1 MLSQFHFILVGFHQP
16 YTLTISTTSSA
27 AASSSSSFLPFRN
40 QSKQSHTIVCV
51 LIPCSASHTRYFR
64 KQTINFKLLQ
74 HTQICAHIF
83 HGFRPP
89 LLHAD
94 TCTHTYGTET
104 QNLFIIN
111 ARIKGE
117 QTQNILFF
125 FCYTQN
131 GRTNAGRREV
141 QQQHEKK
148 KHSSN
153 LSPSYFLPHSVKRW
167 CNPTA
172 TERVRSRPWQQH
184 KAYSHNTQSLLRVLL
199 STAASKYLKISLHKK

>member
-1 MLSQFHFILVGFHQP
+1 M
-16 YTLTISTTSSA
+16 
-27 AASSSSSFLPFRN
+27 
-40 QSKQSHTIVCV
+40 
-51 LIPCSASHTRYFR
+51 
-64 KQTINFKLLQ
+64 
-74 HTQICAHIF
+74 
-83 HGFRPP
+83 
-89 LLHAD
+89 
-94 TCTHTYGTET
+94 CTHFPRLSTPFTARRYMYAYIWHRDTKFIYNKRANKRRANTEYT
-104 QNLFIIN
+104 
-111 ARIKGE
+111 
-117 QTQNILFF
+117 LFF